1 MADGQQDGG
10 IWEPGQRAL
19 TVGLLLTISIAA
31 FEALAV
37 ATILPVTVR
46 DLGGLAWY
54 GWVFSAFMLSSLV
67 SITIAGRAAD
77 RHGPARPFSV
87 GGALFVAGLLVAGFA
102 PSMPLVVVGR
112 VVQGLGAGALSSV
125 AYVAVTRGYRAE
137 VRPRMLA
144 MFSSAWVLPG
154 LVGPALAAAIA
165 EALGWRWVFLALA
178 PVTAIAVAL
187 ALPSLKRFGAAADAE
202 ASSGDTRTA
211 LALAI
216 GTGLVLFGVE
226 DDSGWRRT
234 GLIAAGLAVAGP
246 ALVRLL
252 PEGTLRVRRGAPAA
266 LVTMALLSFSF
277 FGAEAFLPLALTGV
291 GGEAVTMAGLAL
303 TVGALT
309 WTAGAWMQA
318 RLSSR
323 VTRRALATTGLAL
336 TLVGVTGTAGLS
348 LGGAPA
354 WTAALSWGVVGL
366 GIGLAYSTLTLVVL
380 ETAAAGREGSASS
393 ALQLANV
400 LGVALGTG
408 LGGAALS
415 MALRAGRS
423 QADGLRIADAMMILA
438 AALGLAAARRL
449 PSSAS
454 GRPDETAATAAAT
467 AVQTE

>member
-1 MADGQQDGG
+1 MSGGRQHGG

-46 DLGGLAWY
+46 DLGGLGWY

-67 SITIAGRAAD
+67 SITMAGSAAD

-102 PSMPLVVVGR
+102 PSMPIVVLGR

-125 AYVAVTRGYRAE
+125 AYVAVTRGYRTE

-154 LVGPALAAAIA
+154 LVGPALAGAAA
-165 EALGWRWVFLALA
+165 ENVGWRWVFLALA

-187 ALPSLKRFGAAADAE
+187 AMPSLRRFGAAADAGPPG
-202 ASSGDTRTA
+202 GDTRTA
-211 LALAI
+211 FALAV
-216 GTGLVLFGVE
+216 GTGLVLLGIE
-226 DDSGWRRT
+226 DDSTFRM
-234 GLIAAGLAVAGP
+234 LALVAAGLALAGP
-246 ALVRLL
+246 ALGRLL
-252 PEGTLRVRRGAPAA
+252 PQGTLRVQRGAPAA

-291 GGEAVTMAGLAL
+291 GGEAVTIAGVAL

-309 WTAGAWMQA
+309 WTAGAWIQA

-323 VTRRALATTGLAL
+323 VSRRALATTGLAL

-348 LGGAPA
+348 LSGAPA
-354 WTAALSWGVVGL
+354 LTAALSWGVVGL

-380 ETAAAGREGSASS
+380 ETAAVGREGSASA

-415 MALRAGRS
+415 MALRAGQT

-449 PSSAS
+449 PASS
-454 GRPDETAATAAAT
+454 GQDEIPTA
-467 AVQTE
+467 